1 MNKAFWKS
9 RTFWGAVIVSAA
21 RIVAAPDNAGRVDA
35 AVQGVGVVL
44 AAVGVRDAI
53 AKNGEGK

>member
-1 MNKAFWKS
+1 MRKDWWKS

-21 RIVAAPDNAGRVDA
+21 RVVAAPDNAGRLDA
-35 AVQGVGVVL
+35 GVQGIGVVL

-53 AKNGEGK
+53 AKNGQGE